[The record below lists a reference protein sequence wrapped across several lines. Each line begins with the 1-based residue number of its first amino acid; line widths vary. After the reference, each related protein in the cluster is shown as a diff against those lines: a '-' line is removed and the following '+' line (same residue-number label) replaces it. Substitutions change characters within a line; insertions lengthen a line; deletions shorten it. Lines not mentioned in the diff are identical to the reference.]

1 MDAES
6 YLERVDADLRKDL
19 AAERLSKSIGAAI
32 WQQIEELEAL
42 YGDTGGE
49 A

>member
-1 MDAES
+1 VDAES